1 MTDHPIRSYPDEL
14 RERAEA
20 DTDAIANPP
29 IVGLAAPTCPEHT
42 DDAVCPCPPGCYCR
56 QPEPGDL
63 TAEEARDLAD
73 DLGLQLYRA
82 QDALAFVAECCDI
95 ADREGRT
102 ITVADVREW
111 LKGAQC
117 GRQLAASNP
126 VFVLDPNAPPLEFVT
141 WSGPHFTYRPV
152 TPEIEAAATTRA
164 VQAAADSE
172 KTAAW
177 FKETGGVLGAPA
189 ATEATDTPDMITD
202 PEWLRQQYAAAL
214 REHGMV
220 HLGDQVPADEYDCC
234 ADAVLAVRDRHLL
247 QLRQRLTLADAD
259 LDRYEE
265 HVVGDLNEANIA
277 LARQAARAEQQR
289 DQLADDLRYVLD
301 YRGPGHAHEQPG
313 VWDTSGKPCD
323 HCARLEQA
331 RQHLTNLTPTEA

>member
-20 DTDAIANPP
+20 DTDAIANPALSSGP
-29 IVGLAAPTCPEHT
+29 PCIPDHGAAGYC
-42 DDAVCPCPPGCYCR
+42 PGCAHDEETE
-56 QPEPGDL
+56 PEP
-63 TAEEARDLAD
+63 
-73 DLGLQLYRA
+73 
-82 QDALAFVAECCDI
+82 
-95 ADREGRT
+95 
-102 ITVADVREW
+102 
-111 LKGAQC
+111 
-117 GRQLAASNP
+117 
-126 VFVLDPNAPPLEFVT
+126 
-141 WSGPHFTYRPV
+141 
-152 TPEIEAAATTRA
+152 
-164 VQAAADSE
+164 
-172 KTAAW
+172 
-177 FKETGGVLGAPA
+177 APA
-189 ATEATDTPDMITD
+189 ATEATDPVTITD